1 VSFAKNDD
9 PPAKGLEVWHTL
21 AARGELPPTILVT
34 GHGDEVIA
42 VEAMKLEAGDDIV
55 KTGRG

>member
-1 VSFAKNDD
+1 
-9 PPAKGLEVWHTL
+9 L